1 MHSSQ
6 HNDSRWFSFHD
17 HCISWD
23 TQWHLQAM
31 AHAFAWFA
39 EGVDP
44 WGMKVAEEGSDTTTS
59 FSLRVAAWH
68 VTRSATYMGN
78 IDFPNRKFAY
88 LFIFVFE

>member
-1 MHSSQ
+1 
-6 HNDSRWFSFHD
+6 
-17 HCISWD
+17 
-23 TQWHLQAM
+23 M